1 MATKKKIL
9 KNLAVESI
17 TENQKKRDRNQEK
30 AINDLVGIIAD
41 NNKNDSLRDKAL
53 KDAEETI
60 QITLKNDAEN
70 HSVNQDQNVRLNNL
84 EHDLS
89 LFTGSFAKYKK
100 AVRNRYILTVL
111 GFAIFSI
118 LAAII
123 L

>member
-53 KDAEETI
+53 KDAEEAI

-89 LFTGSFAKYKK
+89 LFTGAFAKYKK

-111 GFAIFSI
+111 SFAIFSI

>member
-30 AINDLVGIIAD
+30 AINNLVGIIAN

-89 LFTGSFAKYKK
+89 LFTGAFAKYKK

-111 GFAIFSI
+111 SFAIFSI
-118 LAAII
+118 LASII

>member
-1 MATKKKIL
+1 MATKKNIL

-30 AINDLVGIIAD
+30 AINNLVGIIAN

-89 LFTGSFAKYKK
+89 LFTGAFAKYKK

-111 GFAIFSI
+111 SFAIFSI

>member
-30 AINDLVGIIAD
+30 AINNLVGIIAD

-89 LFTGSFAKYKK
+89 LFTGAFAKYKK

-111 GFAIFSI
+111 SFAIFSI

>member
-30 AINDLVGIIAD
+30 AINNLVGIIAN

-89 LFTGSFAKYKK
+89 LFTGAFAKYKK

-111 GFAIFSI
+111 SFAIFSI

>member
-89 LFTGSFAKYKK
+89 LFTGAFAKYKK

>member
-30 AINDLVGIIAD
+30 AINGLVGIIAD

-89 LFTGSFAKYKK
+89 LFTGAFAKYKK

-111 GFAIFSI
+111 SFAIFSI

>member
-1 MATKKKIL
+1 MATKKKTL

-17 TENQKKRDRNQEK
+17 TENQKKGDRNKEK
-30 AINDLVGIIAD
+30 AINNLVGIIAD

-89 LFTGSFAKYKK
+89 LFTGAFAKYKK

-111 GFAIFSI
+111 SFAIFSI

>member
-30 AINDLVGIIAD
+30 AINGLVGIIAD

>member
-30 AINDLVGIIAD
+30 AINNLVGIIAD

-89 LFTGSFAKYKK
+89 LFTGAFAKYKN

-111 GFAIFSI
+111 SFAIFSI

>member
-9 KNLAVESI
+9 KNSAVESI

-30 AINDLVGIIAD
+30 AISDLADAIAD
-41 NNKNDSLRDKAL
+41 NNKNDSLRDKAI

-70 HSVNQDQNVRLNNL
+70 HSVNQNQNVRLNNL
-84 EHDLS
+84 EHDLN
-89 LFTGSFAKYKK
+89 LFTGAFAKYKK
-100 AVRNRYILTVL
+100 TVRNRYILTVL
-111 GFAIFSI
+111 SFAIFSI

>member
-1 MATKKKIL
+1 MAIKKKIL

-17 TENQKKRDRNQEK
+17 TENQKKRDKNQEK
-30 AINDLVGIIAD
+30 AINNLAGIIAN

-89 LFTGSFAKYKK
+89 LFAGAFAKYKK

-111 GFAIFSI
+111 SFAIFSI

>member
-17 TENQKKRDRNQEK
+17 TENQKKRDKNQEK
-30 AINDLVGIIAD
+30 AINNLAGIIAD

-70 HSVNQDQNVRLNNL
+70 HLVNQDQNVRLNNL

-89 LFTGSFAKYKK
+89 LFTGAFAKYKK

-111 GFAIFSI
+111 SFAIFSI